1 MRHNNAKHKRMQMR
15 NTNDATNNVNKRNNA
30 TINATQ
36 QCETQT
42 MPQTMQMRQ
51 TQRQRMPQTMR
62 NTNANKLTQQMA
74 TNFKYDYASQQI
86 DLIEPNACTVI
97 TVNGFVPHVPNN
109 AKTNDNANDDD
120 KNKCDNNT

>member
-1 MRHNNAKHKRMQMR
+1 MH
-15 NTNDATNNVNKRNNA
+15 
-30 TINATQ
+30 
-36 QCETQT
+36 ETQKLNK
-42 MPQTMQMRQ
+42 QKRQ
-51 TQRQRMPQTMR
+51 PQRQRLPQTMR
-62 NTNANKLTQQMA
+62 NTNANKLTQQIA

-120 KNKCDNNT
+120 KNKCDNNTRNNVHVQKQQTNKCDNNT